1 MKKPAHRPKR
11 TYPDAPIHRSHVTI
25 KACPFCNSH
34 LVTTSS
40 REVDK
45 YVQTLAGQVHVI
57 GYSRKCSD
65 KNCPHPEARYHAPQA
80 AKLSLPNVTYG
91 FDILCYIAN
100 RHNEDK
106 KNFTEI
112 WQELSQEKGIEIS
125 KREVGRLYRKMAVLL
140 MGNQVMIQE
149 KLAKTVEKYGQLIM
163 EVDGLQPD
171 GNGPKLYVLHELL
184 SGTVLSVVQLNQAN
198 TITLTEWLEPYREW
212 GQAVKATLSDKEKA
226 LVAALKAVWPEAK
239 HQLCQMHF
247 VKNLSEPVHK
257 ADRELQKEIRDA
269 MGKLP
274 PAPTPVQEP
283 SKKSGNPTDES
294 SDNDDDP
301 EGGHPARVSPVVIQA
316 IDIISGVPVE
326 ALDSVNAD
334 KWESL
339 LGTNVEAGSEPA
351 AVVEEA
357 SATEVSASEERQT
370 AKITEPPCLSASE
383 SVAWLNERLLAQIPA
398 SARPLVVDTPDN
410 ASITYWEHTRYRQAI
425 QDARH
430 SDSRKPFLCGGLRSY
445 EQLRTIDEHL
455 TAYQTEQGLDPYL
468 SLLHKSVQRT
478 VVQTAS
484 LASNIEQA
492 KQWVVQAERL
502 LADAPQANGSELPSS
517 VQSQR
522 MHALLTECEKS
533 SDDNSVLQD
542 LYANWKGMLERW
554 EDDLY
559 HCYDIEGLPRSNLG
573 MEALFGDARRQQR
586 RLNGQAD
593 TSDLAVT
600 GQVFLYAHSAGQ
612 EALMEMV
619 SEVPVWIY
627 RTASRCLEAVE
638 TGIRWP
644 RLLHRDAAKALEKLK
659 SQADTLR
666 KQVASAPIT
675 AC

>member
-25 KACPFCNSH
+25 KACPFCDSH

-45 YVQTLAGQVHVI
+45 SVQTLAGHVHVI
-57 GYSRKCSD
+57 GYSRKCSN

-106 KNFTEI
+106 KNFKEI
-112 WQELSQEKGIEIS
+112 WEELSQEKGIEIS
-125 KREVGRLYRKMAVLL
+125 KREVGRLYRKMAILL
-140 MGNQVMIQE
+140 VGNQVMIQE
-149 KLAKTVEKYGQLIM
+149 KLAQTVEKYGRLIM

-171 GNGPKLYVLHELL
+171 GNGSKLYVLHELL
-184 SGTVLSVVQLNQAN
+184 SGTVLSVVQLDQAN
-198 TITLTEWLEPYREW
+198 TTTLTEWLEPYREW
-212 GQAVKATLSDKEKA
+212 DKAVKATLSDKEKA

-269 MGKLP
+269 MGTLP
-274 PAPTPVQEP
+274 PTPVQKP
-283 SKKSGNPTDES
+283 SEKSGDPVGEPL
-294 SDNDDDP
+294 DNDNDPDD
-301 EGGHPARVSPVVIQA
+301 GHPARVSPVVTQA
-316 IDIISGVPVE
+316 IDIISGVSVE
-326 ALDSVNAD
+326 TLDSIAVA

-339 LGTNVEAGSEPA
+339 LGNSVQSCGELET
-351 AVVEEA
+351 VVEDA
-357 SATEVSASEERQT
+357 SATGISSSEDLQST
-370 AKITEPPCLSASE
+370 AVTKPPILSASE
-383 SVAWLNERLLAQIPA
+383 SVAWIDERLIAQIPA
-398 SARPLVVDTPDN
+398 SARPMVMDTPDN

-425 QDARH
+425 QDTRH

-445 EQLRTIDEHL
+445 EQLRAIDEHL
-455 TAYQTEQGLDPYL
+455 IAYQAEQGLDLYL
-468 SLLHKSVQRT
+468 SSLHKSVQRA
-478 VVQTAS
+478 VVQTAP

-492 KQWVVQAERL
+492 KQWVVQVERL

-517 VQSQR
+517 VQHQR

-533 SDDNSVLQD
+533 GDDNPVLQD
-542 LYANWKGMLERW
+542 LCVNWKGMLERW
-554 EDDLY
+554 ESDLY
-559 HCYDIEGLPRSNLG
+559 HCYDIAGLPRSNLG

-593 TSDLAVT
+593 TSDLAIT
-600 GQVFLYAHSAGQ
+600 GQVFLYANSVGQ
-612 EALMEMV
+612 EALMDMV
-619 SEVPVWIY
+619 SQVPVWIY
-627 RTASRCLEAVE
+627 RTASRCLEAAE
-638 TGIRWP
+638 TGIRWT
-644 RLLHRDAAKALEKLK
+644 RLLHRNATKALEKLK

-666 KQVASAPIT
+666 KQVASPPIT
-675 AC
+675 TC

>member
-11 TYPDAPIHRSHVTI
+11 TYSDALIHRSHVTI
-25 KACPFCNSH
+25 KTCPFCDSR

-45 YVQTLAGQVHVI
+45 YVQTLDGHVHVI
-57 GYSRKCSD
+57 GYSRRCSN
-65 KNCPHPEARYHAPQA
+65 KSCPHPEACYHAPQA

-91 FDILCYIAN
+91 LDILCYIEN
-100 RHNEDK
+100 RHSEDK
-106 KNFTEI
+106 KNFKEI

-125 KREVGRLYRKMAVLL
+125 EREVGRLYRKMAALL
-140 MGNQVMIQE
+140 VGNQVMIQE

-184 SGTVLSVVQLNQAN
+184 SGTVLSIVQLDQAN
-198 TITLTEWLEPYREW
+198 TVTLTAWLEPYREW
-212 GQAVKATLSDKEKA
+212 GKAVKATLSDKEKA

-257 ADRELQKEIRDA
+257 ADRELQTKIREA

-274 PAPTPVQEP
+274 PVPTPVQKRGE
-283 SKKSGNPTDES
+283 KSSSP

-301 EGGHPARVSPVVIQA
+301 DSGLPARVSPAVIQA
-316 IDIISGVPVE
+316 IDIVSGVSVKT
-326 ALDSVNAD
+326 LDSVAVD

-339 LGTNVEAGSEPA
+339 LGDNVEPYPDPEV
-351 AVVEEA
+351 VVEDA
-357 SATEVSASEERQT
+357 SATEVVSSDERTEKTT
-370 AKITEPPCLSASE
+370 APSTLSASE
-383 SVAWLNERLLAQIPA
+383 SITWLNEKLWAQIPA
-398 SARPLVVDTPDN
+398 SARPLVEDTPDS

-430 SDSRKPFLCGGLRSY
+430 SNSRKPFLCGGVRSY
-445 EQLRTIDEHL
+445 EQLRAIDEHL
-455 TAYQTEQGLDPYL
+455 TACQRERELDPYL
-468 SLLHKSVQRT
+468 SLLHNSVQRV

-492 KQWVVQAERL
+492 KQWVVQVERF
-502 LADAPQANGSELPSS
+502 LADAPQADGSQLQLPSS
-517 VQSQR
+517 VQRQR
-522 MHALLTECEKS
+522 MHDLLMECEKS
-533 SDDNSVLQD
+533 SEHNPVLQD
-542 LYANWKGMLERW
+542 LHINWKSMLERW

-559 HCYDIEGLPRSNLG
+559 HCYDIEKLPRSNLG
-573 MEALFGDARRQQR
+573 LEALFGDARRQQR

-593 TSDLAVT
+593 TSHLAIT
-600 GQVFLYAHSAGQ
+600 GQVSLRANSAGQ
-612 EALMEMV
+612 DALLEIV
-619 SEVPVWIY
+619 SQVPVWIY
-627 RTASRCLEAVE
+627 RTASRCLGAVE

-644 RLLHRDAAKALEKLK
+644 RLLHRNAIEALEKFK
-659 SQADTLR
+659 SQADELR
-666 KQVASAPIT
+666 KQAASALAIT
-675 AC
+675 

>member
-25 KACPFCNSH
+25 EACPFCDSH

-45 YVQTLAGQVHVI
+45 YVQTLAGHVHVI
-57 GYSRKCSD
+57 GYSRKCSN
-65 KNCPHPEARYHAPQA
+65 KSCPHPEARYHAPQA

-91 FDILCYIAN
+91 FDILCFIAN

-106 KNFTEI
+106 KNFKEI

-125 KREVGRLYRKMAVLL
+125 KREVGRLYRKMAILL
-140 MGNQVMIQE
+140 VGNQVMIQE

-184 SGTVLSVVQLNQAN
+184 SGTVLSVVQLDQAN

-212 GQAVKATLSDKEKA
+212 DKAVKATLSDKEKA

-269 MGKLP
+269 MGTLP
-274 PAPTPVQEP
+274 PTSVQEP
-283 SKKSGNPTDES
+283 GEKSSDPVDEPL
-294 SDNDDDP
+294 DNDDDP
-301 EGGHPARVSPVVIQA
+301 DNGHPARVSPVVTQA
-316 IDIISGVPVE
+316 IDIISGVAVE
-326 ALDSVNAD
+326 TLDSVAVD

-339 LGTNVEAGSEPA
+339 LGNSVQSCSEPET
-351 AVVEEA
+351 VVEEA
-357 SATEVSASEERQT
+357 SATEISSSEDMQSAE
-370 AKITEPPCLSASE
+370 ITEPPILSASE
-383 SVAWLNERLLAQIPA
+383 SVVWINERLIAQIPA
-398 SARPLVVDTPDN
+398 SAQPLVVDTPDN

-425 QDARH
+425 QDTRH

-445 EQLRTIDEHL
+445 EQLRAIDEHL
-455 TAYQTEQGLDPYL
+455 TAYQAEQGLDPYL
-468 SLLHKSVQRT
+468 SSLHKSVQRA
-478 VVQTAS
+478 VVQTAP

-492 KQWVVQAERL
+492 KQWVVQVERL

-517 VQSQR
+517 VQRKR
-522 MHALLTECEKS
+522 MHALLTECCEKS
-533 SDDNSVLQD
+533 SDDNPVLQD
-542 LYANWKGMLERW
+542 LCVNWKGMLERW
-554 EDDLY
+554 ESDLY

-586 RLNGQAD
+586 RLNGQAN
-593 TSDLAVT
+593 TSDLAIT
-600 GQVFLYAHSAGQ
+600 GQVFLQANSVGQ

-619 SEVPVWIY
+619 SQVPVWIY

-638 TGIRWP
+638 TGIRWT
-644 RLLHRDAAKALEKLK
+644 RLLHRNATKALEKLK